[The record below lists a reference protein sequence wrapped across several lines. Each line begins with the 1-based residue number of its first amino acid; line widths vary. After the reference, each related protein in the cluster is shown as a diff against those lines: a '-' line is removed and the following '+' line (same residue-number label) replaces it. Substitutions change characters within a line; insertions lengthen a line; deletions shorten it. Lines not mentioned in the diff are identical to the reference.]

1 LDGAETGSAADADG
15 CGGVSTG
22 SAASGVGGVP
32 LIGDAVGVGAGDA
45 ASVALGSGK
54 ASFVP
59 KTNSSI
65 ALPSCLRF
73 SVLAPALPRF
83 PHTVGTLFQNMRQV
97 DLLASHTV
105 ADSKNRRSLV
115 FVIPLL

>member
-1 LDGAETGSAADADG
+1 
-15 CGGVSTG
+15 
-22 SAASGVGGVP
+22 
-32 LIGDAVGVGAGDA
+32 
-45 ASVALGSGK
+45 
-54 ASFVP
+54 
-59 KTNSSI
+59 
-65 ALPSCLRF
+65 LRF